1 MPKLT
6 FTPDAAIEAAR
17 AKSAD
22 QARSLEATIRAEL
35 LNHALGATEV
45 DGVITY
51 APGSAKLEDFSAE
64 EQKYLDYTIL
74 CRLRVDAYTRIVAAM
89 DTPAELQ
96 QWAAAMAAQYGPVCR
111 IHAHELPWLPAL
123 RVVRW
128 GEEPAHWPATWEDAD
143 LQRAANW
150 LAGDDH
156 PAFLTYLVGPDRTP
170 ITPRPGRRFAIA

>member
-6 FTPDAAIEAAR
+6 FTPDAAIAAAR
-17 AKSAD
+17 EKSVD
-22 QARSLEATIRAEL
+22 QARSLEAAIRKQL
-35 LNHALGATEV
+35 LDHALGATET

-51 APGSAKLEDFSAE
+51 APDAARLEDFSPE
-64 EQKYLDYTIL
+64 EQKYLDYAIV
-74 CRLRVDAYTRIVAAM
+74 CRLRAAAYVRIVAAM
-89 DTPAELQ
+89 VTPDALKE
-96 QWAAAMAAQYGPVCR
+96 WAAAMAAKYGPVCR

-156 PAFLTYLVGPDRTP
+156 PAFLTYLIGPDRTA
-170 ITPRPGRRFAIA
+170 ITPRPGKRFAIA